1 LYQRSIKSISPM
13 KRLLVITTV
22 CALLLSACATSSSTS
37 QKNAYDSDEQA
48 KNVSEVGSV
57 SSVDVKQNHLD
68 LATYLRKIPGI
79 SVRGSGNDVSVFVR
93 GTSSATQQQEP
104 LYVINTS
111 PVGNS
116 YQQANNSVDV
126 NDISNVTVLKDVA
139 STNQYGM
146 RGANGVIVI
155 RTKRK

>member
-1 LYQRSIKSISPM
+1 
-13 KRLLVITTV
+13 
-22 CALLLSACATSSSTS
+22 
-37 QKNAYDSDEQA
+37 
-48 KNVSEVGSV
+48 
-57 SSVDVKQNHLD
+57 
-68 LATYLRKIPGI
+68 
-79 SVRGSGNDVSVFVR
+79 VRGSGNDVSVFVR

-146 RGANGVIVI
+146 RGAHGVIVI
-155 RTKRK
+155 RTKRR